1 MEQKEWRSLTF
12 KCFLLLLSVLTVCV
26 IYSCMTAGRESL
38 NVKAGQGCDK
48 SDMNNVDK
56 NNNGH
61 SELLKSGKV
70 GGKVIVLDAG
80 HGGDDEGAVSFDG
93 KVNEKDYTLLIV
105 KELKDMLDKSD
116 ITAYYTR
123 LSDKYV
129 SKKERVK
136 LVNEVDADMMI
147 SIHCNA
153 SDEWTST
160 ANGAEALF
168 SKRKT
173 GSKKLTNKKLA
184 KLLSDNVSDNVGI
197 RNRGIIQREELY
209 LMHHSKVPTSI
220 IEIGYITD
228 KSDLR
233 YIVSKSGRRKIV
245 QGIYNAIV
253 EAYKFL

>member
-38 NVKAGQGCDK
+38 NVKAGQECDK

-56 NNNGH
+56 NNNEH

>member
-1 MEQKEWRSLTF
+1 MKEKEWRSLTF
-12 KCFLLLLSVLTVCV
+12 KCFLLLLSVVTVCV
-26 IYSCMTAGRESL
+26 IYSCMTAGRESI
-38 NVKAGQGCDK
+38 NVKAGQGYDK
-48 SDMNNVDK
+48 SDMNIVDK
-56 NNNGH
+56 NNNTQ
-61 SELLKSGKV
+61 SEPLKSSKA
-70 GGKVIVLDAG
+70 GGKVIVIDAG

-93 KVNEKDYTLLIV
+93 KINEKDYTLLIV
-105 KELKDMLDKSD
+105 KELKDILDKSD

-136 LVNEVDADMMI
+136 LVNEMDADMMI

-160 ANGAEALF
+160 ANGSEALF

-173 GSKKLTNKKLA
+173 GRKKLTNKKLA

-197 RNRGIIQREELY
+197 RNRGIIQREDLY
-209 LMHHSKVPTSI
+209 LMHHSKVPTAI
-220 IEIGYITD
+220 IETGYITD

-233 YIVSKSGRRKIV
+233 YIVSKSGRRKIAH
-245 QGIYNAIV
+245 GIYNAIV

>member
-12 KCFLLLLSVLTVCV
+12 KCFLLLLSVVTVCV

-38 NVKAGQGCDK
+38 NAKAGQEYDM
-48 SDMNNVDK
+48 SDINNVDK
-56 NNNGH
+56 NNNAQ
-61 SELLKSGKV
+61 SEPLKSGKA
-70 GGKVIVLDAG
+70 GGKVIVIDAG

-105 KELKDMLDKSD
+105 KELKDMFDKSD

-209 LMHHSKVPTSI
+209 LMHHSKVPTAI
-220 IEIGYITD
+220 IETGYITD

-233 YIVSKSGRRKIV
+233 YIVSKSGRRKIAH
-245 QGIYNAIV
+245 GIYNAIV